1 MGSKDMEKLAELVD
15 ASLKFTRV
23 LKKKGVSQATLQ
35 VAVRC
40 RPLTP
45 TERGLG
51 SRPITKL
58 IDNKVVVVMDPE
70 PNNPGRNMYGRKE
83 GWEKCYAINN
93 TYTPVILNIE
103 YI

>member
-40 RPLTP
+40 RPLGERAGTP
-45 TERGLG
+45 PSQQIEGGPSTDEGL
-51 SRPITKL
+51 
-58 IDNKVVVVMDPE
+58 
-70 PNNPGRNMYGRKE
+70 
-83 GWEKCYAINN
+83 
-93 TYTPVILNIE
+93 
-103 YI
+103 

>member
-45 TERGLG
+45 TERSLG
-51 SRPITKL
+51 SRPITRL
-58 IDNKVVVVMDPE
+58 VDNKIVVVMDPQ
-70 PNNPGRNMYGRKE
+70 PNHANHNVYGKGKSSAAQKR
-83 GWEKCYAINN
+83 EKKYDGSAQ
-93 TYTPVILNIE
+93 E
-103 YI
+103 EK

>member
-45 TERGLG
+45 TERSLG
-51 SRPITKL
+51 SRPITRL
-58 IDNKVVVVMDPE
+58 IDGKIVVVMDPE
-70 PNNPGRNMYGRKE
+70 TNHASHNMYGKGHSSAAQKR
-83 GWEKCYAINN
+83 EKK
-93 TYTPVILNIE
+93 
-103 YI
+103 